1 MNISKQCWPTPWLEA
16 AMRAGFATYRGED
29 GWEFINDKMRDM
41 LADFAATVQ
50 AAERERW
57 IKKSGAVYKTAHSV
71 FNDPPSETTQE
82 VRDVIEWHLFQMRH
96 DELYLDAVLQ
106 ADLTIRVQTLQAEI
120 ERMRKA
126 LMLAEAALADI
137 GDGEGPVYDRVSNV
151 NRSWSLYQAEKRAL
165 QALPA
170 VRDALAARDDNL
182 I

>member
-1 MNISKQCWPTPWLEA
+1 MVGLVNKA
-16 AMRAGFATYRGED
+16 
-29 GWEFINDKMRDM
+29 K
-41 LADFAATVQ
+41 
-50 AAERERW
+50 
-57 IKKSGAVYKTAHSV
+57 
-71 FNDPPSETTQE
+71 ETTMK
-82 VRDVIEWHLFQMRH
+82 L
-96 DELYLDAVLQ
+96 LNAVLQ